1 MLGDIV
7 SYDTF
12 VWQITQAIEFRIFQD
27 AKTLNYATKQSA
39 HVLSSVSFISLKIVQ
54 HIVASQPHS
63 IAGRPIESI
72 DCDKCTGSKTR
83 GHN

>member
-7 SYDTF
+7 SHDTF

-39 HVLSSVSFISLKIVQ
+39 HVLSSVSFISLEIVQ
-54 HIVASQPHS
+54 HIVAPHNY
-63 IAGRPIESI
+63 IR
-72 DCDKCTGSKTR
+72 
-83 GHN
+83 